1 MVTLIDA
8 TLSLA
13 LELTVLPLLL
23 AAVMLKNRKRFRQ
36 HGITMAT
43 SVILHLIAILTVMVP
58 SFSVFFTSP
67 GTIAIDPLVIFTF
80 IHVALGLAAVVSG
93 IWLVASWHLKKDV
106 SGCFTRKK
114 FMKPTLTIWVTA
126 ILLGVTLYIAIWASQ
141 LFQ

>member
-1 MVTLIDA
+1 MVTLMDA

-23 AAVMLKNRKRFRQ
+23 AAVMLKNRKKFRQ
-36 HGITMAT
+36 HGITMTT

-67 GTIAIDPLVIFTF
+67 GIAIDPLVIFSF
-80 IHVALGLAAVVSG
+80 IHVALGLAAVISG

-114 FMKPTLTIWVTA
+114 IMKPTLTIWIAA
-126 ILLGVTLYIAIWASQ
+126 ILFGVTLYIVIWASF